1 MARSARAIWTG
12 TVGFGL
18 VQIPVS
24 LHAAEDKDELDM
36 TLLDKRNFSP
46 VGYHRV
52 NKRTGKEVPWEQIV
66 KGYEQ
71 AKGKYVV
78 LTEGDFKAANA
89 EATRQVD
96 ILDFVEYASIDP
108 RYLVRPYYLAPQKS
122 GRKAYALLRETLR
135 RSDKAGIGKIVIR
148 TRQHL
153 AAVLARDKA
162 LILVLLRF
170 ADELRDERD
179 LDLPETNLAK
189 LGVTPKEVQMAEH
202 LVESMVTDFEPKKYV
217 DEYRRDLTRLIQRK
231 VKAGEVNQV
240 PEGKEAREP
249 KPAANVID
257 LSSLLANSLSG
268 GKSSSKKTS
277 SAKSKSHAH
286 SRSAHP
292 RKHATHRTR
301 TTHHAAR
308 RKSA

>member
-1 MARSARAIWTG
+1 MPRSARAIWTG

-24 LHAAEDKDELDM
+24 LHGAEDKDELDM

-46 VGYHRV
+46 VGYQRV

-66 KGYEQ
+66 KGYEH

-78 LTEGDFKAANA
+78 LSDADFKAANA

-96 ILDFVEYASIDP
+96 ILDFVEYSAIDP

-179 LDLPETNLAK
+179 LDLPETNLTK
-189 LGVTPKEVQMAEH
+189 LGVTPKEVQMAEQ
-202 LVESMVTDFEPKKYV
+202 LVASMVTDFEPKKYV

-231 VKAGEVNQV
+231 VKAGEVNEV
-240 PEGKEAREP
+240 PEAAEAREP

-277 SAKSKSHAH
+277 SAKAKSHAH
-286 SRSAHP
+286 PRSAHP

>member
-1 MARSARAIWTG
+1 MPRASRAIWTG
-12 TVGFGL
+12 TIGFGL

-36 TLLDKRNFSP
+36 TLLDKRNFAP
-46 VGYHRV
+46 VGYQRV
-52 NKRTGKEVPWEQIV
+52 NKVTGKEVPWEQTV
-66 KGYEQ
+66 KGYEH

-78 LTEGDFKAANA
+78 LSDADFKSANA

-96 ILDFVEYASIDP
+96 ILDFVEYSAIDP
-108 RYLVRPYYLAPQKS
+108 RFLVRPYYLAPQKA

-153 AAVLARDKA
+153 AAVVARDKA
-162 LILVLLRF
+162 LVLVLLRF

-179 LDLPETNLAK
+179 LDLPEMSLTK
-189 LGVTPKEVQMAEH
+189 LGVTPKEVQMAEQ
-202 LVESMVTDFEPKKYV
+202 LVAGMVTDFEPKKYI

-231 VKAGEVNQV
+231 VKAHEVNQV
-240 PEGKEAREP
+240 PEAGEARAP
-249 KPAANVID
+249 KQAANVID

-268 GKSSSKKTS
+268 GKSGSKKTGS
-277 SAKSKSHAH
+277 VKAKAKAH
-286 SRSAHP
+286 AHP
-292 RKHATHRTR
+292 RKHAGHRTR
-301 TTHHAAR
+301 PAHHAAR
-308 RKSA
+308 RQSA

>member
-46 VGYHRV
+46 VGYQRV

-66 KGYEQ
+66 KGYEH
-71 AKGKYVV
+71 AKGEYVV
-78 LTEGDFKAANA
+78 LSEGDFKAANA

-96 ILDFVEYASIDP
+96 ILDFVEYSSIDP
-108 RYLVRPYYLAPQKS
+108 RFLVRPYYLTPQKA

-135 RSDKAGIGKIVIR
+135 RTDKAGIGKIVIR

-153 AAVLARDKA
+153 AALVARDKA

-179 LDLPETNLAK
+179 LDLPETNLSK
-189 LGVTPKEVQMAEH
+189 LGVTPKEIQMAEH
-202 LVESMVTDFEPKKYV
+202 LVESMVADFEPKKYI

-240 PEGKEAREP
+240 PEGGEAREP

-268 GKSSSKKTS
+268 
-277 SAKSKSHAH
+277 SKSGPKKASRTKAKPHAH
-286 SRSAHP
+286 PRSAHP
-292 RKHATHRTR
+292 RKHATQRTR